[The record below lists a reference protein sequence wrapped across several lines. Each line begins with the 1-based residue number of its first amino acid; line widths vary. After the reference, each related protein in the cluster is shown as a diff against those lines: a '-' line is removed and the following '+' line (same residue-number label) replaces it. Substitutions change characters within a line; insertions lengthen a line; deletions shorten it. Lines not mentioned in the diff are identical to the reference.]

1 MNLSDMIEQYIIDA
15 IAGSSQVELKR
26 SHIAHEFNCGPSQ
39 INYVISTRF
48 IPELGFYVESKRG
61 GKGYIKISRI
71 NFSNSNF
78 VKNIIDKIGGKLS
91 QSVKEV
97 YLRELLR
104 YNIIDNRIENIVS
117 AALSEKSLSKVQKLD
132 RDSVRADMFK
142 NILVNLI

>member
-1 MNLSDMIEQYIIDA
+1 M
-15 IAGSSQVELKR
+15 
-26 SHIAHEFNCGPSQ
+26 
-39 INYVISTRF
+39 
-48 IPELGFYVESKRG
+48 
-61 GKGYIKISRI
+61 
-71 NFSNSNF
+71 
-78 VKNIIDKIGGKLS
+78 S
-91 QSVKEV
+91 QSVMEV